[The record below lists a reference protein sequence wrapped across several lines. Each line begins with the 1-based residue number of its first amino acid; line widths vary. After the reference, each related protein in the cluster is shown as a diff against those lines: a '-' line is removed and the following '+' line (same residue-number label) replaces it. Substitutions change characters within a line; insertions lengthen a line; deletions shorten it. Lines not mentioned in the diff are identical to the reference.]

1 MPVISPS
8 ALAQKP
14 LAALDQL
21 YSQILSTS
29 SDKHRTLDILCAII
43 LIPRTGSILP
53 FDWRT
58 VSVELLRIVEKL
70 LGFLPGD
77 GFQALRKIRSLVHV
91 PERSLMSDD
100 TDAELPVPEYYDQE
114 EDEIRFHHKSFVD
127 YLLDPS
133 RSLEYC
139 VDEEEMH
146 AWLALGCIVA
156 MQTFSLHPTPSR
168 IACSTFL
175 LSFIYIF

>member
-1 MPVISPS
+1 
-8 ALAQKP
+8 
-14 LAALDQL
+14 
-21 YSQILSTS
+21 
-29 SDKHRTLDILCAII
+29 
-43 LIPRTGSILP
+43 
-53 FDWRT
+53 
-58 VSVELLRIVEKL
+58 
-70 LGFLPGD
+70 
-77 GFQALRKIRSLVHV
+77 
-91 PERSLMSDD
+91 MSDD
-100 TDAELPVPEYYDQE
+100 TDAELPAPEYQE